1 MDNFYLNNAVVEDGY
16 VDEDHREPSL
26 SGLRPMLFR
35 LKDRVDDRLR
45 TILLMC
51 VRFSLSEKAS
61 GRKKLTPWTVRAR
74 KSS

>member
-1 MDNFYLNNAVVEDGY
+1 MCALEHYSRAIEG
-16 VDEDHREPSL
+16 PWTT
-26 SGLRPMLFR
+26 GLRPMLFR
-35 LKDRVDDRLR
+35 LKDWVDDRLR

-51 VRFSLSEKAS
+51 VRCSLSAKAS